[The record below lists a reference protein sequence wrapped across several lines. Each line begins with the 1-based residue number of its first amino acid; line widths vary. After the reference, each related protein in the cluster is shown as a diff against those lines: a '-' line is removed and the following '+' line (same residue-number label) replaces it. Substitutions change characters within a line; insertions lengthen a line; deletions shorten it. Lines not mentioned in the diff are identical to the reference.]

1 MSTHHRSSSSTSRN
15 PRNAPIPPAYST
27 RSRHL
32 NHLTRRLGPRLSTRE
47 KVDDVLRYIRDE
59 YNWSAAQFVVH
70 FMTAPSKELHATA
83 PEARRKRFIRQI
95 EEEGLH
101 WVTMLQEADVCL
113 DASEQQLVSA
123 ARREMDELIAKS
135 IYFGRWDASAPPD
148 NVDMEQAT
156 EDMITHAPY
165 LYGFLKQISAHKR
178 SHQSSSFERS
188 NKAVNFRI
196 LGMLS
201 NMCNLYLREGSNWLQ
216 KTIGVH
222 FGNLGIKRR
231 GIELFA
237 TLGYCPSYKTI
248 TKDLDN
254 IAKHS
259 RARNSLDTYPL
270 DDVDFAEGRA

>member
-1 MSTHHRSSSSTSRN
+1 
-15 PRNAPIPPAYST
+15 
-27 RSRHL
+27 
-32 NHLTRRLGPRLSTRE
+32 
-47 KVDDVLRYIRDE
+47 
-59 YNWSAAQFVVH
+59 
-70 FMTAPSKELHATA
+70 MTASSKELHATA
-83 PEARRKRFIRQI
+83 PEARRKRFIKQV

-101 WVTMLQEADVCL
+101 WVAMLQEAGVCL
-113 DASEQQLVSA
+113 DALEQQLVHA

-135 IYFGRWDASAPPD
+135 IYFGTWDASAPPD
-148 NVDMEQAT
+148 NVDMAQAT
-156 EDMITHAPY
+156 EDMITHAPF
-165 LYGFLKQISAHKR
+165 LYGFLKQICANRR
-178 SHQSSSFERS
+178 SHQGSSFERS

-201 NMCNLYLREGSNWLQ
+201 NICNLYLREGSNWLQ

-222 FGNLGIKRR
+222 FGNLGIRRR

-248 TKDLDN
+248 NKDLDN

-259 RARNSLDTYPL
+259 RARNPLATCPL